1 MSCLL
6 CEKHDYILENDY
18 GYAIYDDYPVSLGHM
33 LIIPKKHIVDFFG
46 ADEQTRLHLFK
57 LLDEAKQLL
66 DEKYHPDGYNI
77 GMNCQMAAGQS
88 IMHLHI
94 HLIPRYIGDTPS
106 PKGGIRGVIPG
117 KMSY

>member
-1 MSCLL
+1 MSCLF
-6 CEKHDYILENDY
+6 CQEHE
-18 GYAIYDDYPVSLGHM
+18 YPVSLGHT

-46 ADEQTRLHLFK
+46 ADEQTRFHLFK
-57 LLDEAKQLL
+57 LLDEAKPLL

-77 GMNCQMAAGQS
+77 GMNCQMVAGQS

-106 PKGGIRGVIPG
+106 PKGGIRGVIPE
-117 KMSY
+117 KISF